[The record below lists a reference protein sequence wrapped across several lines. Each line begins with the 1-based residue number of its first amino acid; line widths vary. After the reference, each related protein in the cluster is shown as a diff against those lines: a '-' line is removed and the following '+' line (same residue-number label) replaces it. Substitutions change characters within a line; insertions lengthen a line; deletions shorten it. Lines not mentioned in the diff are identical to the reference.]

1 MRESLNKTTVEVCKT
16 QEGLYFL
23 LAIRCWPFRNPCDLY
38 WVHLR
43 LSMRDDEAQVF
54 NLSPCKLAL
63 VMSEIEFVLSE
74 SFQYQTCDSV
84 MLFHRLCKDEDVI
97 QVDTDHTLSD
107 EILENV
113 IHHGLEGGWAV
124 SETEEHHQ
132 RFEESSVG
140 AECSLPFI
148 TFLDTDIVV
157 PPLDIQLG
165 EVSCASE
172 TIDKVRNERKRIDI
186 LDSLC
191 IECPIVLDKSERSSF
206 FLMKNTG
213 AAMGDLEGQI
223 RPDARFSS
231 M

>member
-1 MRESLNKTTVEVCKT
+1 VQDN
-16 QEGLYFL
+16 
-23 LAIRCWPFRNPCDLY
+23 
-38 WVHLR
+38 
-43 LSMRDDEAQVF
+43 EAQVF
-54 NLSPCKLAL
+54 DLGLCKLAL

-74 SFQYQTCDSV
+74 SFQYQACYSV
-84 MLFHRLCKDEDVI
+84 VLFHCFCKDKDVI

-113 IHHGLEGGWAV
+113 IHHGLEDGWAV

-157 PPLDIQLG
+157 PPVDIKLG
-165 EVSCASE
+165 EVACASE
-172 TIDKVRNERKRIDI
+172 TIDKVGNERKRIDI

-191 IECPIVLDKSERSSF
+191 IECAIVLDKSERSILLLNKEHWCCHGGF
-206 FLMKNTG
+206 GGVDPT
-213 AAMGDLEGQI
+213 
-223 RPDARFSS
+223 
-231 M
+231 

>member
-1 MRESLNKTTVEVCKT
+1 
-16 QEGLYFL
+16 
-23 LAIRCWPFRNPCDLY
+23 
-38 WVHLR
+38 
-43 LSMRDDEAQVF
+43 
-54 NLSPCKLAL
+54 
-63 VMSEIEFVLSE
+63 MSEIEFVLSE

-97 QVDTDHTLSD
+97 QVDTDHTLGD

-157 PPLDIQLG
+157 PPSDIKLG

-172 TIDKVRNERKRIDI
+172 TIDKVGNELRKARP
-186 LDSLC
+186 LR
-191 IECPIVLDKSERSSF
+191 RSPSNSF
-206 FLMKNTG
+206 GVAGFKP
-213 AAMGDLEGQI
+213 
-223 RPDARFSS
+223 RARA
-231 M
+231 